1 MKKILTV
8 AVMGAMASGAWAQVF
23 GAAAD
28 YNAFV
33 LEAYNGFNSDSEGKV
48 AVGGNA
54 TIQNYDIGLL
64 DPGGNALVVGGNLSF
79 TNGTIRGNSVVNG
92 SASYTNTA
100 FTNGGSAQSGMP
112 LNFGAAGSYL
122 MGVSDVWESLA
133 STGTAQN
140 QFGNLNLSGSNANL
154 NVFNLTAAQLSGISS
169 VNVNVPEGAAA
180 IINVAG
186 SSVSFPSIGYSY
198 NGSQDKGK
206 MVNVAWHMPD
216 ISNINMSYLGGTMF
230 APRADVKGTW
240 GVING
245 QLIANSW
252 DGPTQQ
258 NWARYKGA
266 DQLRLDTGAVP
277 EPGTMIAA
285 AVGGAA
291 LMRRRQMKA
300 KAKAR
305 AEA

>member
-1 MKKILTV
+1 MKKLLTV

-64 DPGGNALVVGGNLSF
+64 DPGGDALVVGGSLSF

-92 SASYTNTA
+92 SASYSGTA
-100 FTNGGSAQSGMP
+100 FTNGGSAQAGMP

-140 QFGNLNLSGSNANL
+140 QFGNLNLSGANANL

-198 NGSQDKGK
+198 NGSQNRDKFA
-206 MVNVAWHMPD
+206 NVAWHLPD
-216 ISNINMSYLGGTMF
+216 ASSVSMNSLNGTLF
-230 APRADVKGTW
+230 APKAAISGNN
-240 GVING
+240 GAING
-245 QLIANSW
+245 QLIAKSFNGSLQMN
-252 DGPTQQ
+252 DV
-258 NWARYKGA
+258 KF
-266 DQLRLDTGAVP
+266 TGNAPVP
-277 EPGTMIAA
+277 EPGTLLALGA
-285 AVGGAA
+285 GAA
-291 LMRRRQMKA
+291 LLARRRSRRASA
-300 KAKAR
+300 K
-305 AEA
+305 